1 MTAYLAIDFGTTNCV
16 AAEVSSELKL
26 ELVPLDISGSE
37 MPSAIF
43 LKSQYA
49 TSNSFNN
56 TEFERKVQSAIDLE
70 FENHKRA
77 ILIIEKQL
85 TDFYNVKKPR
95 LKDPN
100 RSYSSFERRNF
111 RYIEAS
117 LYPKAM
123 QYFKDNELARERERL
138 NENAPKPRSQS
149 EIRDDVRAKM
159 LADNMESNIQLLKEE
174 TFFTALNDIATIPII
189 GTAAIN
195 EYTNNPMSGF
205 FMRSPKAFLAV
216 NLTAG
221 QKELFTKAVTL
232 ILNHIKKKS
241 ESYLKKTFDGVVIG
255 RPVNFMGANNIQQNE
270 QALDILR
277 SAAIRSG
284 FKLVRFVQEPLA
296 AALVIPQS
304 IYSTNEPALV
314 VDVGGGTTD
323 IAYLNVGTEGEPT
336 LTVNGIAG
344 ERTGGN
350 DFDQS
355 IALNKFG
362 SYIGRLTPMLNSVV
376 VDALST
382 RDIHSQA
389 KFRNSGDV
397 IYQSLKKD
405 YKDIPCN
412 RLYHLYVN
420 QLQHQ
425 VLLAAES
432 LKVSLSE
439 YGSVSKDIDF
449 LPPEFDINLT
459 SEDVVSTCGNHLE
472 VIKKNILLAIPPEN
486 IKLPVRVFI
495 TGGMSGFLPVVNL
508 VREVVPKGSSIRRI
522 SALHSIVA
530 GLAVVARQLSFSES
544 AYDEP
549 TTVRGITIYK

>member
-26 ELVPLDISGSE
+26 ELVPLDIAGAE

-49 TSNSFNN
+49 ITNSFNAD
-56 TEFERKVQSAIDLE
+56 EFERKVRSAIELE
-70 FENHKRA
+70 FENHKSA
-77 ILIIEKQL
+77 MLIIENQL
-85 TDFYNVKKPR
+85 NDFYAVKKPR

-117 LYPKAM
+117 LYPKAL
-123 QYFKDNELARERERL
+123 QYFKDNEFAAERERL
-138 NENAPKPRSQS
+138 NQHAPKIRSQS

-159 LADNMESNIQLLKEE
+159 LAENMESNIQLLKEE
-174 TFFTALNDIATIPII
+174 TFFTALNDSTTVPVI
-189 GTAAIN
+189 GSAAIN
-195 EYTNNPMSGF
+195 EYTDNPMSGF

-216 NLTAG
+216 NLTPG

-232 ILNHIKKKS
+232 ILIHIKKKS
-241 ESYLKKTFDGVVIG
+241 ESYLQKSFDGVVIG
-255 RPVNFMGANNIQQNE
+255 RPVNFMGANNLEQNE

-304 IYSTNEPALV
+304 IYSSNEPALV

-323 IAYLNVGTEGEPT
+323 IAYLNVEAGGEPN
-336 LTVNGIAG
+336 LTVKGIAG

-362 SYIGRLTPMLNSVV
+362 TQIGRLTPMLNSIV

-389 KFRNSGDV
+389 KFRNSGEL
-397 IYQSLKKD
+397 IYQFLKKD
-405 YKDIPCN
+405 FKDIPCN

-439 YGSVSKDIDF
+439 YELVSKDIEF
-449 LPPEFDINLT
+449 LPPDFDVKLT
-459 SEDVVSTCGNHLE
+459 SEDVISTCGNHLD
-472 VIKKNILLAIPPEN
+472 VIKKNILLAIPHEN
-486 IKLPVRVFI
+486 INLPVRVFI

-544 AYDEP
+544 AFDEP
-549 TTVRGITIYK
+549 TTVRGIAIYK